1 MKIKNLELVKR
12 IIQVITITICAV
24 LIIVLLFFLV
34 SPDVLIPGY
43 SYDLYGSLYVIYTVV
58 FIFLLSL
65 TIGIN
70 AIVKRYI
77 KRSIEE
83 IVNIQQQT
91 NQPIAQHSTNKNQK
105 NLKFCLHC
113 GAEILDKTVDFCS
126 ECGAPLN

>member
-12 IIQVITITICAV
+12 IIQVITIIICAV
-24 LIIVLLFFLV
+24 ITPLFLFFLV
-34 SPDVLIPGY
+34 YPNVLIPGY
-43 SYDLYGSLYVIYTVV
+43 SSYLYGSLYIIYTVV

-91 NQPIAQHSTNKNQK
+91 TQPIAQYSTNKNEK

-113 GAEILDKTVDFCS
+113 GAEILDKTRDFCS